1 MKKLVIVVAAVAAL
15 VTAGCATVES
25 IWTEVVPN
33 TEEAVTTPLPDVVI
47 TEVVVEEAPAAE

>member
-1 MKKLVIVVAAVAAL
+1 MKKLAIVVAVAAL
-15 VTAGCATVES
+15 TMAGCSTVES